1 MTEQDWMSGG
11 EGTENDLRFTTS
23 IWMQV
28 KWLVYLIYFYRWD
41 PKNLKNKQTNKKPNP
56 KQSALHSNQ
65 LNVIHSLILKK
76 KTEPEMSPHTED
88 KCCLANW
95 VICIKD
101 EVIQLANQE
110 ASLPILQ
117 EHWTKNAQQIL
128 WTLFHCEYYQQ
139 TVHEQFAERMVWL
152 CAS

>member
-1 MTEQDWMSGG
+1 MRSKE
-11 EGTENDLRFTTS
+11 F
-23 IWMQV
+23 
-28 KWLVYLIYFYRWD
+28 K
-41 PKNLKNKQTNKKPNP
+41 KQTNKKKPNP

-76 KTEPEMSPHTED
+76 KKEPEMSPHTED

-110 ASLPILQ
+110 ASLPIMLNKFFG
-117 EHWTKNAQQIL
+117 H
-128 WTLFHCEYYQQ
+128 FF
-139 TVHEQFAERMVWL
+139 TVNTISKQFMNSLLREWCGYAPVKTPL
-152 CAS
+152 